1 MSKKSRLHPTFVV
14 IFWGLFIQTPFQQMN
29 CFEWE
34 WIKMKIWVDA
44 DACPKPIKDIL
55 FRLADRKKIVITF
68 VANQR
73 LRLVESRFVQLIQ
86 VGSGINIADDEI
98 VNKCEDGDLII
109 TADIP
114 LAARVVAKGAQ
125 ALDPRGKIYDK
136 NNIGQLLDMRN
147 FMDELRGRGIE
158 TGGPPSFGQKDRF
171 KFANELDRFV
181 AQK

>member
-1 MSKKSRLHPTFVV
+1 
-14 IFWGLFIQTPFQQMN
+14 
-29 CFEWE
+29 
-34 WIKMKIWVDA
+34 MKIWVDA
-44 DACPKPIKDIL
+44 DACPKPVKDIL
-55 FRLADRKKIVITF
+55 FRLAERKEIVVTF

-73 LRLVESRFVQLIQ
+73 LRLVESPFVQLVQ
-86 VGSGINIADDEI
+86 VGPGENIADDEI
-98 VNKCEDGDLII
+98 AKKCKDGDLII

-114 LAARVVAKGAQ
+114 LAARTVANGAK

>member
-1 MSKKSRLHPTFVV
+1 
-14 IFWGLFIQTPFQQMN
+14 
-29 CFEWE
+29 
-34 WIKMKIWVDA
+34 MKIWVDA
-44 DACPKPIKDIL
+44 DACPKPVKDIL
-55 FRLADRKKIVITF
+55 FRLADRKKIVVTF

-147 FMDELRGRGIE
+147 FMDELRGSGIE
-158 TGGPPSFGQKDRF
+158 TGGPSGFGQKDRF

-181 AQK
+181 AQRG

>member
-1 MSKKSRLHPTFVV
+1 
-14 IFWGLFIQTPFQQMN
+14 
-29 CFEWE
+29 
-34 WIKMKIWVDA
+34 MKIWVDA

-55 FRLADRKKIVITF
+55 FRLAERKEIVVTF

-73 LRLVESRFVQLIQ
+73 LRLVESPFIKLHQ
-86 VGSGINIADDEI
+86 VGSGADIADDEI
-98 VNKCEDGDLII
+98 FNKCEDGDLII

-147 FMDELRGRGIE
+147 FMDELRGSGIE
-158 TGGPPSFGQKDRF
+158 TGGPPGFGQKDRF

-181 AQK
+181 AQRG

>member
-1 MSKKSRLHPTFVV
+1 
-14 IFWGLFIQTPFQQMN
+14 
-29 CFEWE
+29 
-34 WIKMKIWVDA
+34 MKIWVDA

-55 FRLADRKKIVITF
+55 FRLAERKEIVVTF

-73 LRLVESRFVQLIQ
+73 LRLLESPFIKLHQ
-86 VGSGINIADDEI
+86 VGSGADIADDEI
-98 VNKCEDGDLII
+98 VDKCEEGDLII

-147 FMDELRGRGIE
+147 FMDELRGSGIE
-158 TGGPPSFGQKDRF
+158 TGGPPGFGQKDRF
-171 KFANELDRFV
+171 KFANELDKFI
-181 AQK
+181 AQRG